1 MRKKIDAVF
10 AVNGDRRKLVY
21 ESHFAAA
28 ACHMVA
34 AGMGVSIA
42 NPLVTASFG
51 YLGIQERAFAP
62 EIVFPTYV
70 VLPGGT
76 PAGLL
81 AKAFADVFVKL
92 ARLRR

>member
-1 MRKKIDAVF
+1 
-10 AVNGDRRKLVY
+10 
-21 ESHFAAA
+21 
-28 ACHMVA
+28 MVA
-34 AGMGVSIA
+34 AGMGISIA

-76 PAGLL
+76 PAGML
-81 AKAFADVFVKL
+81 AKAFADVFIKR
-92 ARLRR
+92 ARMRR